1 MADYYTNT
9 NEENTILSIK
19 NSNFSGVS
27 LDKYHILRFAFSRAL
42 NLEFWD
48 LNSPKWEEKKLPKTQ
63 GEKGAE
69 YHLKQITGKGS
80 DDDFDAITRAILQLK
95 HQNELQ
101 QNSLFENEKL
111 YLDILA
117 KYISRGIFELKNS
130 IKGNDCIYNW
140 AIENLELDS
149 SFGGNLVKMD
159 EDYQDVSKKIINFYN
174 DRSIAIKLLKNYSS
188 FRTDIFRFELLD
200 SRKIKEFE
208 KEGQILD
215 TYLGK
220 ESVYIESQKHKNLA
234 MTYDIQISKPKDEW
248 KTLDKN
254 YFQKAL
260 SNIPKS
266 FKLGIVAGY
275 DMNDS
280 PYCFDLVQ
288 TPHLLVAGTTGSGKS
303 IFVINLIT
311 SIYLHNPT
319 AEFILI
325 DPKKTEFKQF
335 EKLDRVNFIDNA
347 EQAKNA
353 LNDLCDEMEKR
364 NELLSLKGLKNIENS
379 GFIYKIVV
387 IDELSGIIKSIE
399 KQLEILCAKARSSG
413 IHLVLAT
420 QTPTAEIFSTSIR
433 HNVPSR
439 IAFRTS
445 NSDHSQVIIDESG
458 AQKLLGDGD
467 MLAKING
474 STTQRIQGC
483 YLTSSD
489 ISKLLDI

>member
-19 NSNFSGVS
+19 NNNFSGVN
-27 LDKYHILRFAFSRAL
+27 LDKYHILRFALSRAL
-42 NLEFWD
+42 SLEFWT
-48 LNSPKWEEKKLPKTQ
+48 LNSPKWEEKKLSKIE
-63 GEKGAE
+63 GEKRGE

-95 HQNELQ
+95 HQNELK
-101 QNSLFENEKL
+101 NTSLFEDEKY
-111 YLDILA
+111 YLNILS

-130 IKGNDCIYNW
+130 IKGNDCIYKW
-140 AIENLELDS
+140 AIENLELDN
-149 SFGGNLVKMD
+149 SFKENKAKTSEEIID
-159 EDYQDVSKKIINFYN
+159 ISKKIINFYN
-174 DRSIAIKLLKNYSS
+174 QNNININFLENYSS
-188 FRTDIFRFELLD
+188 FRTDIFRFKLQD
-200 SRKIKEFE
+200 AKKINEFQR
-208 KEGQILD
+208 EGQNLD

-248 KTLDKN
+248 KILDKS
-254 YFQKAL
+254 YFKQAL
-260 SNIPKS
+260 SSMPNG
-266 FKLGIVAGY
+266 FKLGVVAGY
-275 DMNDS
+275 DMNDL
-280 PYCFDLVQ
+280 PYCFDLVD

-311 SIYLHNPT
+311 SIYLQNQT

-335 EKLDRVNFIDNA
+335 EKLSRVNFIDNI
-347 EQAKNA
+347 EQTKIT

-364 NELLSLKGLKNIENS
+364 NEILSSRGLKNIES
-379 GFIYKIVV
+379 SEMAYKIVV

-399 KQLEILCAKARSSG
+399 TQLAKLCAKARSSG

-420 QTPTAEIFSTSIR
+420 QTPTAEIFSTNIR

-445 NSDHSQVIIDESG
+445 NNDHSKVIIDESG
-458 AQKLLGDGD
+458 AQKLLGHGD
-467 MLAKING
+467 MLVKING
-474 STTQRIQGC
+474 AATRRIQGC
-483 YLTSSD
+483 FLQNSD
-489 ISKLLDI
+489 IDELLLS